1 LGDGQYDSFL
11 VRVLSRTHA
20 GKVMHG
26 EVTHV
31 ATLNRA
37 RFTNL
42 GQLTAF
48 IRSNIGRRPG
58 ETEPD

>member
-1 LGDGQYDSFL
+1 
-11 VRVLSRTHA
+11 
-20 GKVMHG
+20 MHG

-48 IRSNIGRRPG
+48 IRSNIGRRPRVEARSAAG
-58 ETEPD
+58 DEGDLE